1 MIELFFI
8 TALFT
13 AGFLVIAT
21 ANSLVRV
28 IIGGEIVVLGA
39 IFASAY
45 SADLSMLAV
54 AAGVGVAETLLFVAT
69 LFRLAK
75 GAMYS
80 EIFILITTL
89 SVTLALLSARVGR
102 AAAVAS
108 ILVMFGF
115 LAIERAY
122 CSLYRI

>member
-54 AAGVGVAETLLFVAT
+54 AAGVGVAETLLFIAT

-75 GAMYS
+75 GGY
-80 EIFILITTL
+80 
-89 SVTLALLSARVGR
+89 V
-102 AAAVAS
+102 
-108 ILVMFGF
+108 
-115 LAIERAY
+115 
-122 CSLYRI
+122 